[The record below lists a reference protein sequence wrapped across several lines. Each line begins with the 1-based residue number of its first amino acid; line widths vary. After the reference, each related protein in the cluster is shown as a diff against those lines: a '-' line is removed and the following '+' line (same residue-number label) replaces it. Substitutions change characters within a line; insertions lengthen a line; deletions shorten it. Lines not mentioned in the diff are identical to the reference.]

1 MRGLPDSAEDAEVQL
16 YIAGKPV
23 GAVTTD
29 DHGRAMIECM
39 LSRRS
44 AGAFAARAAW
54 PGGEQSASG
63 RFLVWAS
70 ERAAIAVDVDRTIHS
85 TDQWPCH
92 HRRSSRSRFR
102 APVHCEPPPQGCRLL
117 VPLARMSRDMGTLA
131 EYPVPSILF
140 F

>member
-1 MRGLPDSAEDAEVQL
+1 MRGLPDSAEDAEVEL
-16 YIAGKPV
+16 YIAGKH
-23 GAVTTD
+23 GGTAAVD

-70 ERAAIAVDVDRTIHS
+70 DRAAIAVAVDGTIYS
-85 TDQWPCH
+85 TDQ
-92 HRRSSRSRFR
+92 
-102 APVHCEPPPQGCRLL
+102 
-117 VPLARMSRDMGTLA
+117 
-131 EYPVPSILF
+131 
-140 F
+140 